1 MPSEKSAEHG
11 TQQATLPI
19 YRRKGRSL
27 GIAFDHV
34 SVHGLDASR
43 STVLDLPELFYRTA
57 QAPIALLRGLA
68 GNRRR
73 PTRRILH
80 EVSGVVF
87 PGETLLVLGRPGSGC
102 STTLRVLGNNREPF
116 ADVEGEVRY
125 ASIDADVVAQRY
137 GAEVVYCGEDD
148 LHYPNLAVG
157 HTARFGLHLRGGK
170 HQENS
175 GEEEEHG
182 KTGFVESM
190 AEKLLHSLGIGH
202 TAGTIVG
209 DSFVRG
215 VSGGERRRVSLA
227 EVLAS
232 NPAVACWD
240 NPIRGLDSS
249 AALKFLRMLKDLS
262 RTTGMANVAT
272 LYQASESMYA
282 ECFDRV
288 MVLYEGRMI
297 FSGRA
302 EDAKQYFVDLGFFC
316 HSRQTIAEF
325 LTAVTSPVERVV
337 REDHQ
342 GPVPLDPD
350 SMAKAFRES
359 THYEKLKAEM
369 AVYDSSISSDPS
381 YVKAFIEEHAR
392 LRAKGAIPGARQA
405 ATIWHQ
411 TLHVTRRHFHLVWN
425 DRQSYLIALFLA
437 LVTAV
442 VNGSAFYMSP
452 KTSTGSFMKGGGI
465 FFVLIYFFLAAM
477 PHVTSTVSSRHILAK
492 QHRLGFLHPAAYVLG
507 QTLGDIPLAVT
518 EVLVFSLPYYFMLG
532 LTPGAGAF
540 FTFFLIVA
548 AFYCTVLALFRALGA
563 WAPNGSTAMLA
574 AGAAIPVCLLYSGY
588 APPPPTQLRWGAWL
602 RRVSPSPFA
611 LEALLANEFGR
622 IALGCTAEQ
631 LVPSGPGYGGGGDGS
646 RYQGCPLPGMQ
657 KGETTVGGE
666 AYLRAYF
673 AFEKDHL
680 WRNFGIVVAMWAIYV
695 VLAAVG
701 LAATVRLAGKEGGV
715 EFKRGAKTSS
725 SDGDEKP
732 VPRGD
737 DGAEFDMEKHAG
749 KAGGTATPQ
758 KLQQSESPSISS
770 RGSPPDSECGKD
782 ESSSDDDEQQGGD
795 SSGVASSAATF
806 TFKDVTY
813 TINVNGKEKRL
824 LNSVSGFVKPGQLT
838 ALMGASGA
846 GKTTLLDTLAQRKTE
861 GTVEGEVL
869 LNGRPLTGAFG
880 RSCGFCMQ
888 QDVHEPHT
896 TVREA
901 LQFSA
906 IMRQPAEVPESE
918 KLAYVENI
926 IELLELSPIADA
938 IIGKPGEAGLG
949 VEERKRVTIGVELA
963 ARPSALLFLDEPT
976 SGLDSQAAFSIVRF
990 LQKIAAQGIPVLCT
1004 IHQPSGILFDM
1015 FDHVLLLAPGG
1026 KTLYFG
1032 ETGRDCRTVVNYFAR
1047 YGAVMGDNENPAEFI
1062 LNTATSN
1069 QDPEKDWARTWSES
1083 PEAQS
1088 LQAKIAELKSTSWK
1102 AEDDDANSN
1111 AALHRAFALP
1121 LKDQIIKLTKR
1132 HWVCVWRDGLYN
1144 FSKLFKCLFVELF
1157 IAFSFFHSPSS
1168 LQGTQNRVI
1177 FFLIFSWLVPAIMP
1191 DIQAS
1196 WFDAL
1201 TLYRAREKNGI
1212 YSQPALIASL
1222 VLVELPWQSFSL
1234 SLVFLCV
1241 YWTLG
1246 YPATAAQTGYEFLFF
1261 VLYGVFGTGFAQC
1274 IAALF
1279 PSERLAGYAN
1289 SLSWVVLTAFTGAA
1303 IPHALFN
1310 EFYRPWMFW
1319 ADPLRYLIGGSA
1331 ANVLHGTE
1339 VRCVEGDLTRFDPP
1353 PGQTCGAYMEPYL
1366 RRSPGY
1372 LANPEARADCAY
1384 CGYATGDEYAV
1395 SLDFYWDKR
1404 WRDLGIFVVFC
1415 VSNIVIVF
1423 AVPWLREKGL
1433 RGLWRR
1439 K

>member
-1 MPSEKSAEHG
+1 M
-11 TQQATLPI
+11 
-19 YRRKGRSL
+19 YRHKGRSL
-27 GIAFDHV
+27 GITFDHV
-34 SVHGLDASR
+34 SVHGSGASR

-57 QAPIALLRGLA
+57 QAPITLLRGLV

-80 EVSGVVF
+80 DVSGVVF

-102 STTLRVLGNNREPF
+102 STMLRVLGNNREPF
-116 ADVEGEVRY
+116 VAVEGEVRY
-125 ASIDADVVAQRY
+125 ASIDSDVVAQRY

-170 HQENS
+170 HQNEGGNEKEL
-175 GEEEEHG
+175 GR
-182 KTGFVESM
+182 TGFVESM

-249 AALKFLRMLKDLS
+249 AALKFLRMLKELS

-316 HSRQTIAEF
+316 HSRQTTAEF

-342 GPVPLDPD
+342 GPVPLDLD

-359 THYEKLKAEM
+359 TYYEKLKAEM

-411 TLHVTRRHFHLVWN
+411 TLQVTRRHFHLVWN

-477 PHVTSTVSSRHILAK
+477 PHVTSTVDSRHILAK

-540 FTFFLIVA
+540 FTFFLTVA
-548 AFYCTVLALFRALGA
+548 VFYCTVLALFRALGA

-574 AGAAIPVCLLYSGY
+574 AGAAIPICLLYSGY
-588 APPPPTQLRWGAWL
+588 APPPPTQLRWGSWL
-602 RRVSPSPFA
+602 RRISPSPFA

-631 LVPSGPGYGGGGDGS
+631 LVPSGPGYGGDDS
-646 RYQGCPLPGMQ
+646 RYQGCPLPGVQ
-657 KGETTVGGE
+657 KGETSVGGE

-680 WRNFGIVVAMWAIYV
+680 WRNFGIIVAMWAIYV
-695 VLAAVG
+695 ALAAVG

-715 EFKRGAKTSS
+715 EFKRGAKMSS
-725 SDGDEKP
+725 SDGDERP
-732 VPRGD
+732 VPRD
-737 DGAEFDMEKHAG
+737 DGADFDMEKHA
-749 KAGGTATPQ
+749 GTATPQ

-782 ESSSDDDEQQGGD
+782 ESSSDDDEQQAGD
-795 SSGVASSAATF
+795 SKAVASSAAAF

-813 TINVNGKEKRL
+813 TINVNGKDKRL
-824 LNSVSGFVKPGQLT
+824 LNGVSGFVKPGQLT

-846 GKTTLLDTLAQRKTE
+846 GKTTLLDTLAQRKIE

-906 IMRQPAEVPESE
+906 VMRQPADVPEAE

-938 IIGKPGEAGLG
+938 IVGKAGESGLG

-963 ARPSALLFLDEPT
+963 ARPSALLFLDEV
-976 SGLDSQAAFSIVRF
+976 SG
-990 LQKIAAQGIPVLCT
+990 
-1004 IHQPSGILFDM
+1004 
-1015 FDHVLLLAPGG
+1015 
-1026 KTLYFG
+1026 
-1032 ETGRDCRTVVNYFAR
+1032 N
-1047 YGAVMGDNENPAEFI
+1047 
-1062 LNTATSN
+1062 
-1069 QDPEKDWARTWSES
+1069 
-1083 PEAQS
+1083 
-1088 LQAKIAELKSTSWK
+1088 
-1102 AEDDDANSN
+1102 
-1111 AALHRAFALP
+1111 
-1121 LKDQIIKLTKR
+1121 
-1132 HWVCVWRDGLYN
+1132 
-1144 FSKLFKCLFVELF
+1144 
-1157 IAFSFFHSPSS
+1157 SFFTS
-1168 LQGTQNRVI
+1168 
-1177 FFLIFSWLVPAIMP
+1177 
-1191 DIQAS
+1191 
-1196 WFDAL
+1196 
-1201 TLYRAREKNGI
+1201 
-1212 YSQPALIASL
+1212 
-1222 VLVELPWQSFSL
+1222 
-1234 SLVFLCV
+1234 
-1241 YWTLG
+1241 
-1246 YPATAAQTGYEFLFF
+1246 
-1261 VLYGVFGTGFAQC
+1261 
-1274 IAALF
+1274 
-1279 PSERLAGYAN
+1279 
-1289 SLSWVVLTAFTGAA
+1289 
-1303 IPHALFN
+1303 
-1310 EFYRPWMFW
+1310 
-1319 ADPLRYLIGGSA
+1319 
-1331 ANVLHGTE
+1331 
-1339 VRCVEGDLTRFDPP
+1339 
-1353 PGQTCGAYMEPYL
+1353 
-1366 RRSPGY
+1366 
-1372 LANPEARADCAY
+1372 
-1384 CGYATGDEYAV
+1384 
-1395 SLDFYWDKR
+1395 
-1404 WRDLGIFVVFC
+1404 
-1415 VSNIVIVF
+1415 
-1423 AVPWLREKGL
+1423 
-1433 RGLWRR
+1433 
-1439 K
+1439 